1 MPVGIVA
8 LDILCQVKA
17 VLLVVPLSMSVMK
30 CCACVYMNRLLVN
43 KQFAICIF
51 TALQVPVFLCYF
63 QCLFDMQA
71 VWYFL

>member
-30 CCACVYMNRLLVN
+30 CCAYES
-43 KQFAICIF
+43 F
-51 TALQVPVFLCYF
+51 TSQ
-63 QCLFDMQA
+63 
-71 VWYFL
+71 